1 MRWHAKAINFGNPTP
16 AYDTHVVVVVVF
28 VVQVGMTSAPWAPGE
43 ADKIAQLSRE
53 AETYND
59 IIIGPYLDGRLVRK
73 LVTLVTP
80 SFVTD
85 LIDVSAEARGKQ

>member
-1 MRWHAKAINFGNPTP
+1 MHSLSPRWHAKAINFENPTP
-16 AYDTHVVVVVVF
+16 AYDTHVVVVVV
-28 VVQVGMTSAPWAPGE
+28 VQVGMTLAPWAPGE

-73 LVTLVTP
+73 LVTLFTP
-80 SFVTD
+80 S
-85 LIDVSAEARGKQ
+85 L